1 MQARRLSARHGAQWL
16 VSGLTLFRA
25 NPALLSAL
33 TFVYFAMVVLLLQLP
48 AAGQF
53 LLPMFLPVMALIQGN
68 GCRAAS
74 RDGLKSVR
82 ELVAGVDENR
92 QGFVRLGLVQLLASL
107 AVMAIANSLDLV
119 IDPRKPE
126 QSMQSLL
133 ILMALTLPL
142 LLALWFSPLLVGWH
156 RLPAI
161 KAVFFSLVACMR
173 NVAALLTFALAL
185 LFFCILLPGFLIAL
199 AMMVSPTFAQV
210 LGTVVEVFL
219 LVVMLPAINAT
230 AYLAYRDIFVE
241 A

>member
-48 AAGQF
+48 AVGQF

-92 QGFVRLGLVQLLASL
+92 QGFVRL
-107 AVMAIANSLDLV
+107 N
-119 IDPRKPE
+119 
-126 QSMQSLL
+126 
-133 ILMALTLPL
+133 
-142 LLALWFSPLLVGWH
+142 
-156 RLPAI
+156 
-161 KAVFFSLVACMR
+161 FFNC
-173 NVAALLTFALAL
+173 
-185 LFFCILLPGFLIAL
+185 
-199 AMMVSPTFAQV
+199 
-210 LGTVVEVFL
+210 
-219 LVVMLPAINAT
+219 
-230 AYLAYRDIFVE
+230 
-241 A
+241 